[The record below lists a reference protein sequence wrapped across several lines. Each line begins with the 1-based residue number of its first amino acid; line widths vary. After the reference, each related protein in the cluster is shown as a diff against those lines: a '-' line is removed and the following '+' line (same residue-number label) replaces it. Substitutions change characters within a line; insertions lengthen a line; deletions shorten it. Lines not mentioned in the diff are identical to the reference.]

1 MDLRGIGSRVVDL
14 AFGYFVPSAAATD
27 ELIGTISLEPDCMTG
42 LIERVKDWKLHS
54 LGSANCFP
62 GTYWFCRSH
71 DLIPDIEVEPS
82 IPPLYKELGPGLGV
96 GSRN

>member
-1 MDLRGIGSRVVDL
+1 MDLRGIDSRVVDL
-14 AFGYFVPSAAATD
+14 VFGYFGPSAAAAD
-27 ELIGTISLEPDCMTG
+27 ELTGTISLDRECMTG

-54 LGSANCFP
+54 RGSANCFP

-82 IPPLYKELGPGLGV
+82 MPPLYME
-96 GSRN
+96 